1 MALLSAKD
9 QQELKKEFAALT
21 RPVKLV
27 LFTQQKD
34 CEYCPDTRQIVE
46 EVAGLSDKI
55 AVEVL
60 DIEQQSARAAAYGID
75 KAPGMAMLA
84 DGPQP
89 ADYGIRYYGIPS
101 GYEFASLIQDILM
114 VSRGDSGLA
123 PTTRAA
129 LAEIKT
135 PMRMQVFVTPTCPYC
150 PRAVHMAHQM
160 AMENAHITA
169 DMVEAIEF
177 PHLAHKYSVMGVPRT
192 VINENVHV
200 EGAVPEAMLLQRV
213 MAAAAQPAPAH
224 PPLGV
229 E

>member
-1 MALLSAKD
+1 MALLSEKD
-9 QQELKKEFAALT
+9 QQELRKEFATLT

-27 LFTQQKD
+27 LFTRENE
-34 CEYCPDTRQIVE
+34 CEYCHDTRLILE

-55 AVEVL
+55 TVQVL
-60 DIEQQSARAAAYGID
+60 DMEKESTQAAAFGID
-75 KAPGMAMLA
+75 KAPGMVMLA

-123 PTTRAA
+123 PATRAA

-135 PMRMQVFVTPTCPYC
+135 PLRLQVFVTPTCPYC

-160 AMENAHITA
+160 AMENPHITA

-177 PHLAHKYSVMGVPRT
+177 PHLANKYSVMGVPRT
-192 VINENVHV
+192 VINDDFHV
-200 EGAVPEAMLLQRV
+200 EGAVPEGMLLQRV
-213 MAAAAQPAPAH
+213 LAAAKQPAPN
-224 PPLGV
+224 
-229 E
+229 

>member
-1 MALLSAKD
+1 MALLSEKD
-9 QQELKKEFAALT
+9 QQELKKEFAVLT

-27 LFTQQKD
+27 LFTQETE
-34 CEYCPDTRQIVE
+34 CEYCPDTRQILE

-55 AVEVL
+55 GVEVL
-60 DIEQQSARAAAYGID
+60 DIEMQTAQAAAFGID

-84 DGPQP
+84 DGPEP
-89 ADYGIRYYGIPS
+89 VDYGIRYYGIPS

-123 PTTRAA
+123 PATRAA
-129 LAEIKT
+129 LAEINT
-135 PMRMQVFVTPTCPYC
+135 PMRLQVFVTPTCPYC

-160 AMENAHITA
+160 AMENANITA

-177 PHLAHKYSVMGVPRT
+177 PHLSQKYSVMGVPRT
-192 VINENVHV
+192 VINEDFHV

-213 MAAAAQPAPAH
+213 MTAAKQPAPN
-224 PPLGV
+224 
-229 E
+229 

>member
-1 MALLSAKD
+1 MALLSKKD
-9 QQELKKEFAALT
+9 QQELMKEFEALT

-27 LFTQQKD
+27 LFTQDSD

-46 EVAGLSDKI
+46 EVAGLSSKI
-55 AVEVL
+55 GVEVL
-60 DIEQQSARAAAYGID
+60 DLQAQSAQAAAYGID

-84 DGPQP
+84 DGPETV
-89 ADYGIRYYGIPS
+89 DYGIRYYGIPS

-123 PTTRAA
+123 PATRAA

-135 PMRMQVFVTPTCPYC
+135 PMRLQVFVTPTCPYC

-160 AMENAHITA
+160 AMENSHITA

-213 MAAAAQPAPAH
+213 MAAAEQPTPN
-224 PPLGV
+224 
-229 E
+229 

>member
-9 QQELKKEFAALT
+9 QQELKKEFASLT
-21 RPVKLV
+21 RSVKLV
-27 LFTQQKD
+27 LFTQEKD

-55 AVEVL
+55 GVEAL
-60 DIEQQSARAAAYGID
+60 DIEKQSAQAAAYGID

-89 ADYGIRYYGIPS
+89 VDYGIRYYGIPS

-123 PTTRAA
+123 PATRAA

-135 PMRMQVFVTPTCPYC
+135 PMRIQVFVTPTCPYC
-150 PRAVHMAHQM
+150 PRAVHLAHQM

-192 VINENVHV
+192 VINETVHI
-200 EGAVPEAMLLQRV
+200 EGAAPEAMLLQRV
-213 MAAAAQPAPAH
+213 IAAAGQPTPN
-224 PPLGV
+224 
-229 E
+229 

>member
-1 MALLSAKD
+1 MALLSKKD
-9 QQELKKEFAALT
+9 QEALKKEFEALT

-27 LFTQQKD
+27 LITQETE
-34 CEYCPDTRQIVE
+34 CEYCADTRQIVE
-46 EVAGLSDKI
+46 EVAGLSNKI
-55 AVEVL
+55 RVEVL
-60 DIEQQSARAAAYGID
+60 DIETHSAEAAAYGVD

-89 ADYGIRYYGIPS
+89 VDYGIRYYGIPS

-123 PTTRAA
+123 PATRAS

-135 PMRMQVFVTPTCPYC
+135 PMRLQVFVTPTCPYC

-160 AMENAHITA
+160 AMENANITA

-213 MAAAAQPAPAH
+213 MAAANQPSPN
-224 PPLGV
+224 
-229 E
+229 